1 LDKDNLSLKQMILL
15 SYYKKDFSL
24 IEQARSFLQ
33 EERSSRLLHAE
44 EVERKIKVTVFTI
57 SQIQFVEILNQFT
70 VYLLVNSG
78 LIL

>member
-1 LDKDNLSLKQMILL
+1 MDKDNLSLKQMILL

-33 EERSSRLLHAE
+33 KERSSRLLHAE

>member
-1 LDKDNLSLKQMILL
+1 MDKDNLSLKQMILL

>member
-1 LDKDNLSLKQMILL
+1 MILL

-33 EERSSRLLHAE
+33 KERSSRLLHAE